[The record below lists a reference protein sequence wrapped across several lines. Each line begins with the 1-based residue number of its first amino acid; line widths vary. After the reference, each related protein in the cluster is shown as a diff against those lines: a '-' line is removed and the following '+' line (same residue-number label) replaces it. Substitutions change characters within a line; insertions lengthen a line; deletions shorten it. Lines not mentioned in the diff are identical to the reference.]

1 MVKKFVRRYPGYALI
16 LIGVQAFFIA
26 ALLVIFFLKLQ
37 TLRELRV
44 ANETQYAAI
53 FISDVQEIR
62 RTLEDADLTREQKKL
77 MIYQKACEATEALTE
92 TGYPESVKRDV
103 TEALNRIAR
112 RMLKEQDAESPL
124 IEETELAIIQTHN
137 NSDSKN
143 TIASNADKQIDDGA
157 KPARRKTDPKEY
169 RKSCELANRIFGVKG
184 TLTMEALS
192 AEGACLFS
200 CKNAYAV
207 INTAE
212 LYPLEAASAVPC
224 AQIRYSTNE
233 CRAFA
238 ERFIEDFYPKKIRRS
253 MVITEE
259 NDFDD
264 RVEELFS
271 GKGNKNIRIVVSKA
285 SGKMI
290 SLKTFGMEEND

>member
-1 MVKKFVRRYPGYALI
+1 MMKKLVRRYPGYTMI
-16 LIGVQAFFIA
+16 CIGVQAFFIV
-26 ALLVIFFLKLQ
+26 ALLVLFFLNLQ
-37 TLRELRV
+37 TIRELRV
-44 ANETQYAAI
+44 ANERQYTAI

-62 RTLEDADLTREQKKL
+62 RALENADLTREQKKL
-77 MIYQKACEATEALTE
+77 MIYQKACEAAEALTE
-92 TGYPESVKRDV
+92 TGYKESVKRTV
-103 TEALNRIAR
+103 TEALNRIAF
-112 RMLKEQDAESPL
+112 RMLKEQETEVPL
-124 IEETELAIIQTHN
+124 IDETELAIIQTYN
-137 NSDSKN
+137 NSSRKN
-143 TIASNADKQIDDGA
+143 TFDSNADKQIDDGA

-212 LYPLEAASAVPC
+212 LYPLEAASAVPF
-224 AQIRYSTNE
+224 AQIRYSTDE

-253 MVITEE
+253 MVIKVE

-264 RVEELFS
+264 RVEEFFA

-290 SLKTFGMEEND
+290 SLKTFGMEQNG